1 MDEASSVDD
10 DDDSIAGRFGN
21 VDDSERALVRDLLV
35 PLMIFIMMMMA
46 TMIAKPER
54 PWSAWLSLVV
64 AGTCIC
70 DVLSQSRFLIASID
84 TRSCVPDCHDA

>member
-35 PLMIFIMMMMA
+35 PLIVILMTTMMLFE
-46 TMIAKPER
+46 I
-54 PWSAWLSLVV
+54 
-64 AGTCIC
+64 
-70 DVLSQSRFLIASID
+70 
-84 TRSCVPDCHDA
+84 TR